1 MKKYLSLNIL
11 IISVLILG
19 SLSLAGLSFYK
30 AHDFHTQLKEIT
42 TKYVNTLGEN
52 QRLETRVQDYQRNEE
67 KNQLLIKEK
76 EDLVKESEESKKLL
90 VEANKSKSDLENQNK
105 SLLEEIKGKNDILT
119 TLKKDPKISKKI
131 KPLEEK
137 VKVAKVIPPVS
148 TTAKKYLKSDCYNYY
163 NQWME
168 SKCQSRADSKCSKEP
183 LFCGKTQVIPVVVKD
198 QKKYDCRVKEK
209 SLGTFKLTEAE
220 ISQNCQKY
228 PEK

>member
-30 AHDFHTQLKEIT
+30 AHDFHTQLKDIT
-42 TKYVNTLGEN
+42 TKYVTTLGEN

-76 EDLVKESEESKKLL
+76 EELSKESEESKKLL
-90 VEANKSKSDLENQNK
+90 VEVNKLKSDLENQNK
-105 SLLEEIKGKNDILT
+105 ALLEEIKGKNDILT

-137 VKVAKVIPPVS
+137 VKVVKITTPVVEN
-148 TTAKKYLKSDCYNYY
+148 KKYLKSDCYNYY

-183 LFCGKTQVIPVVVKD
+183 IFCGKIQVVPVSVKD

-209 SLGTFKLTEAE
+209 SMGTFKLTEAE